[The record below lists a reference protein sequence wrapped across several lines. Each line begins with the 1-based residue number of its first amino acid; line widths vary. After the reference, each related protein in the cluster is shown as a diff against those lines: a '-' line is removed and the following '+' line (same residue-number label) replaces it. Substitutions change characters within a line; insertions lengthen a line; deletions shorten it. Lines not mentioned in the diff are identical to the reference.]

1 MGRGSASTTVAGGS
15 AIASPE
21 LFIAAAGRT
30 RHIKLGTGVV
40 SLPYHHPLMVTN
52 RMVLLDHMTKA
63 RAMLGVG
70 PGTLVSDAYM
80 LGIDPPTQRR
90 RMDESLGII
99 IRLLTETQPITYEA
113 EWFTLKEAV
122 AHLRPYT
129 QPTFPSPLRP
139 CSRLRVWCWQ
149 ASTGQACSRS
159 APSVEVALRR
169 T

>member
-1 MGRGSASTTVAGGS
+1 VAGGS

-52 RMVLLDHMTKA
+52 RMVFLDHMTKA

-70 PGTLVSDAYM
+70 PGALVSDAYM

-113 EWFTLKEAV
+113 RAIAFRCQDVEFARFWVPASVGTTATERFRIVLTSLESHWALN
-122 AHLRPYT
+122 AIALHTRP
-129 QPTFPSPLRP
+129 S
-139 CSRLRVWCWQ
+139 
-149 ASTGQACSRS
+149 GSRS
-159 APSVEVALRR
+159 KRPWP